1 MIPFFLGASAAG
13 GAPAVGSVFGANP
26 YSGNGGTTTITNGVN
41 LATPGGLVWIK
52 HRTGASV
59 QPHVLVDSIRGS
71 GRYLASNT
79 TDAEVNN
86 SSFWTYAFNST
97 GWAIT
102 ASGSE
107 VNNGAYTYASW
118 SFARAARFF
127 DVVTWTGNGS
137 AGRAISHNLGATPGM
152 IIVKMRTAAGYEW
165 RVWHRSVGN
174 GNLLLN
180 ATDAAYLGDA
190 QTASYFGNGSVYV
203 APTSTDF
210 TVGASLTV
218 NGSGDT
224 YVAYLFAHDTASDG
238 IVQCGS
244 YTGNGSAT
252 GPTVTLGWEPQWL
265 LIKNATAAPTDWVI
279 LDTARGITSGNDNYL
294 WPNREFSEN
303 GDAGFP
309 NDGLD
314 LTTTGFQLQTPATNL
329 NRDTDA
335 YIYVAIREA

>member
-1 MIPFFLGASAAG
+1 MIPFFQGAAG
-13 GAPAVGSVFGANP
+13 GAPPAVGSVFGANP

-79 TDAEVNN
+79 NDAEVNN
-86 SSFWTYAFNST
+86 SGFWTYAFNST

-107 VNNGAYTYASW
+107 VNNGAFTYASW

-127 DVVTWTGNGS
+127 DVVTYTGNGS
-137 AGRAISHNLGATPGM
+137 ARTIAHGLGTTPGLILVKNRRDANNWAAYHRSLGATQYL
-152 IIVKMRTAAGYEW
+152 T
-165 RVWHRSVGN
+165 
-174 GNLLLN
+174 LN
-180 ATDAAYLGDA
+180 ATTVA
-190 QTASYFGNGSVYV
+190 QSSSTIWNDTE
-203 APTSTDF
+203 PTSSVF
-210 TVGASLTV
+210 SVGTAGET
-218 NGSGDT
+218 NTNTAG

-252 GPTVTLGWEPQWL
+252 GPTVTLGWNPQWVM
-265 LIKNATAAPTDWVI
+265 IKRTDSTGDWVMF
-279 LDTARGITSGNDNYL
+279 DTARGIVAGNDPTLCAN
-294 WPNREFSEN
+294 SSAAEN
-303 GDAGFP
+303 GVLSAADYI
-309 NDGLD
+309 D
-314 LTTTGFQLQTPATNL
+314 LTGTGFQLASSDATL
-329 NRDTDA
+329 NATGGT
-335 YIYVAIREA
+335 YVYACVRAA